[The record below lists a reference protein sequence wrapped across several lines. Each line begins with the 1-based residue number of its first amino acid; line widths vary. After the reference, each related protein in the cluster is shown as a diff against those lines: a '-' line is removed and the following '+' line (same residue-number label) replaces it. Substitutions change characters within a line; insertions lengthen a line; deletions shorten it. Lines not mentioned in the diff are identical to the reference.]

1 MSIGPNNYAQHA
13 ANAFNRRD
21 VEAMLALVS
30 EDFTYLD
37 GTGIQVG
44 REAMRQREIALFEAF
59 PDAHVILSPF
69 AVGVDRLA
77 LTAMLSGTFA
87 APLVLPGRVIP
98 PMGALLPCTT
108 PRTSPSRTAWPSMK
122 RCSSTVRC
130 YCHQPNRARVEPCVM
145 HS

>member
-1 MSIGPNNYAQHA
+1 MPIGPNDYAQHA

-37 GTGIQVG
+37 GAGIQVG

-59 PDAHVILSPF
+59 PDAHLILSPF

-98 PMGALLPCTT
+98 PHGRFIAVYYAAHFTFKDGLAIHEEVFFDSTVLLP
-108 PRTSPSRTAWPSMK
+108 SAEPS
-122 RCSSTVRC
+122 
-130 YCHQPNRARVEPCVM
+130 EG
-145 HS
+145 